1 MQLRQRHY
9 INQQINR
16 QRSYTAMEEIPGLVN
31 LPGEIPWLAA
41 KVMPVSNVVLGW

>member
-1 MQLRQRHY
+1 MQLRERHY

-16 QRSYTAMEEIPGLVN
+16 QRSYTAKEEIPSLVN

-41 KVMPVSNVVLGW
+41 KEMPVSNVVLGW